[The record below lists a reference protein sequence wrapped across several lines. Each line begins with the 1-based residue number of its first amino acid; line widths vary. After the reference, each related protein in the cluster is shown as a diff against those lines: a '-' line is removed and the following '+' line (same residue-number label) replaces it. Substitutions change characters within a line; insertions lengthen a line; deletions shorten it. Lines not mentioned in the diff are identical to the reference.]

1 MARSDGITAAELALD
16 FDPEAERVF
25 LWRKE
30 ELERAGYERPLARKL
45 AESGYIDLHL
55 ATRLIRQG
63 CPVDTA
69 LRILL

>member
-1 MARSDGITAAELALD
+1 MARSDGMAATELALD
-16 FDPEAERVF
+16 FDVEAERVF

-30 ELERAGYERPLARKL
+30 ELERAGYERPLARKI
-45 AESGYIDLHL
+45 AESVHVDLHL
-55 ATRLIRQG
+55 ATSLLRAG

>member
-1 MARSDGITAAELALD
+1 MARSEGTTAAELALD
-16 FDPEAERVF
+16 FDAESERVF

-45 AESGYIDLHL
+45 AESVHVDLHL
-55 ATRLIRQG
+55 ATSLIRQG

-69 LRILL
+69 LRIRL

>member
-1 MARSDGITAAELALD
+1 MTAAELDLNID
-16 FDPEAERVF
+16 IEAERVR

-45 AESGYIDLHL
+45 AESAYVDLHL
-55 ATRLIRQG
+55 ATRLLRDG